1 MFGCSLDSYL
11 FLIEAFRGD
20 SRVRQRSESIPSP
33 GTAPGH
39 GKLPAEPLAQPAP
52 AGTVPPQPA
61 PAETVSVPP
70 ASAKTAPAETAL
82 AQPAP
87 APAQTGPPQTGPG
100 EEAARPRQDAP
111 RPAGSPETEPAG
123 AAEAPV
129 GAPGDVP
136 ADPGDETVVMARII
150 LPPAPPAPAPP
161 PAGLPP
167 AREPEADRK
176 AELPSWPQ
184 VLATTIRL
192 WTQRRLT
199 PLRIAAIAAVVIVL
213 AAAAITVTLVRN
225 PAPAG
230 PGQAGSGALGA
241 AVTAREQAAT
251 WVARQV
257 AADAIVACDPAMCSA
272 LQGKGVSASRLLVL
286 QSGNADPLG
295 SDVVMAT
302 AAVRNQ
308 FGNRLASV
316 YAPEVLTSFGQGSA
330 QVVIRAVAPD
340 GAAAYR
346 AALQADLQARTTVG
360 LQLINNPRLQVSAT
374 ARQQL
379 AAGEVDARLLSALA
393 TLAALHPIYV
403 AGFGGSAAH
412 ASAGVPL
419 RTAEISGAVGGAGTR
434 STVSLGSLKA
444 FLLAQRA
451 PFLPAEMDIVRLAT
465 GQAVLRIEFA
475 APSPLGLLGPD
486 S

>member
-1 MFGCSLDSYL
+1 
-11 FLIEAFRGD
+11 
-20 SRVRQRSESIPSP
+20 VP
-33 GTAPGH
+33 
-39 GKLPAEPLAQPAP
+39 AQP
-52 AGTVPPQPA
+52 VPPQTISP
-61 PAETVSVPP
+61 EE
-70 ASAKTAPAETAL
+70 TAP
-82 AQPAP
+82 
-87 APAQTGPPQTGPG
+87 
-100 EEAARPRQDAP
+100 
-111 RPAGSPETEPAG
+111 PAGSAEEALPESGPPESGPPESGPAR
-123 AAEAPV
+123 AEAPAA
-129 GAPGDVP
+129 GAPGGEP
-136 ADPGDETVVMARII
+136 ADPGDDTVVLPSVI
-150 LPPAPPAPAPP
+150 LPPAPRPLAPAPSGVP
-161 PAGLPP
+161 PAPP
-167 AREPEADRK
+167 ARAPGAGRQ
-176 AELPSWPQ
+176 AALPSWPQ

-192 WTQRRLT
+192 WVQRRLT
-199 PLRIAAIAAVVIVL
+199 RTRIAVIVVIVL
-213 AAAAITVTLVRN
+213 AAAAITFTLVRSE
-225 PAPAG
+225 APAG

-308 FGNRLASV
+308 FGNRLSTV
-316 YAPEVLTSFGQGSA
+316 YAPEVLVSFGQGSA

-346 AALQADLQARTTVG
+346 AALQADVQARTTVG
-360 LQLINNPRLQVSAT
+360 QQLIHNPRLQLSAA
-374 ARQQL
+374 ARRQL
-379 AAGEVDARLLSALA
+379 AAGEVDARLLTTLA

-419 RTAEISGAVGGAGTR
+419 RTADISGAAGGAGTR
-434 STVSLGSLKA
+434 STVSLGSLKR

-451 PFLPAEMDIVRLAT
+451 PYLPAEMDIVRLAT

>member
-1 MFGCSLDSYL
+1 M
-11 FLIEAFRGD
+11 
-20 SRVRQRSESIPSP
+20 PSADPPAQP
-33 GTAPGH
+33 G
-39 GKLPAEPLAQPAP
+39 PAEP
-52 AGTVPPQPA
+52 VPPQA
-61 PAETVSVPP
+61 V
-70 ASAKTAPAETAL
+70 
-82 AQPAP
+82 
-87 APAQTGPPQTGPG
+87 PPQTVGPQTVVPQTVPAQPVPPQTISPEETAPPAG
-100 EEAARPRQDAP
+100 SAEEALPA
-111 RPAGSPETEPAG
+111 AGSPESGSPESGPAR
-123 AAEAPV
+123 AEAPAA
-129 GAPGDVP
+129 GAPGGEP
-136 ADPGDETVVMARII
+136 ADPGDDTVVLPSVI
-150 LPPAPPAPAPP
+150 LPPAPRPLAPAGVPPAPP
-161 PAGLPP
+161 
-167 AREPEADRK
+167 ARAPG
-176 AELPSWPQ
+176 AERQAALPSWPQ

-192 WTQRRLT
+192 WVQRRLT
-199 PLRIAAIAAVVIVL
+199 RTRIAVIVVIVL
-213 AAAAITVTLVRN
+213 VAAAITFTLVRSA
-225 PAPAG
+225 APAG

-308 FGNRLASV
+308 FGNRLATV
-316 YAPEVLTSFGQGSA
+316 YAPEVLVSFGQGSA

-340 GAAAYR
+340 GATAYR
-346 AALQADLQARTTVG
+346 AALQADVQARITVG
-360 LQLINNPRLQVSAT
+360 QQLIHNPRLQVSAA
-374 ARQQL
+374 ARRQL
-379 AAGEVDARLLSALA
+379 AAGEVDARLLT
-393 TLAALHPIYV
+393 TLAALASLDPINV

-419 RTAEISGAVGGAGTR
+419 RTADISGAAGGAGTR
-434 STVSLGSLKA
+434 STVSLGSLKR

-451 PFLPAEMDIVRLAT
+451 PYLPAEMDIVRLAT

>member
-1 MFGCSLDSYL
+1 M
-11 FLIEAFRGD
+11 
-20 SRVRQRSESIPSP
+20 
-33 GTAPGH
+33 
-39 GKLPAEPLAQPAP
+39 LPRA
-52 AGTVPPQPA
+52 
-61 PAETVSVPP
+61 
-70 ASAKTAPAETAL
+70 
-82 AQPAP
+82 PAP
-87 APAQTGPPQTGPG
+87 APAADPAAPEAVPAQAVPPEPVSR
-100 EEAARPRQDAP
+100 EETPPVAAPAEAVPAEAVPAEAVPAEAVPADTAAP
-111 RPAGSPETEPAG
+111 SPGSPETPPSKAAVPVAG
-123 AAEAPV
+123 AL
-129 GAPGDVP
+129 GDEP
-136 ADPGDETVVMARII
+136 ADPGDDTVVLPSVI
-150 LPPAPPAPAPP
+150 LPPAPAAPAPAPPAPALA
-161 PAGLPP
+161 PAGLPSASP
-167 AREPEADRK
+167 ARTPDAGHK

-192 WTQRRLT
+192 WAQRRLT
-199 PLRIAAIAAVVIVL
+199 RGRIAAVAALVVVL
-213 AAAAITVTLVRN
+213 AAAAIGVTLVRGT
-225 PAPAG
+225 APAG
-230 PGQAGSGALGA
+230 PGQAGGALGA

-316 YAPEVLTSFGQGSA
+316 YAPEVLTSFGHGSA

-346 AALQADLQARTTVG
+346 AALQADVRARTAVG
-360 LQLINNPRLQVSAT
+360 QQLIHNPRLQVSAA
-374 ARQQL
+374 ARRQL
-379 AAGEVDARLLSALA
+379 AAGEVDTRLLSTLA
-393 TLAALHPIYV
+393 TLAALHPIYI

-419 RTAEISGAVGGAGTR
+419 RTADISGAAGGAGTR
-434 STVSLGSLKA
+434 STVSLSSLKS